1 MFLSDNLNFRRARMN
16 TPMTIT
22 EEVIKVARRQIHVAV
37 SNVVCIQLKF
47 DMYLKIRKQTLTT

>member
-1 MFLSDNLNFRRARMN
+1 MN